1 MPISLRPVPR
11 NEFDLV
17 SHIQV
22 EPDQIRYSGTVA
34 QAFEENEDGVDFHA
48 ILDGSRA
55 VGFFKIDRLYHE
67 TYSFAGPDELG
78 LRAFMIDREE
88 QGKGYATAAVAALT
102 PYLAAQYPARR
113 AVVLT
118 VNMQNFGAIRC
129 YCKGGFADTGG
140 IHPHGIAGPQHIL
153 RMGFGTAK

>member
-1 MPISLRPVPR
+1 MRLSLRPVDR
-11 NEFDLV
+11 SEFDLV

-22 EPDQIRYSGTVA
+22 EPDQARYSGTVA
-34 QAFEENEDGVDFHA
+34 QAFQENEDGVDFHA

-55 VGFFKIDRLYHE
+55 LGFFKIDRLYHE
-67 TYSFAGPDELG
+67 TYSFAQTDELG

-88 QGKGYATAAVAALT
+88 QGKGYATAAVAALKT
-102 PYLAAQYPARR
+102 YLAAQYPERR

-118 VNMQNFGAIRC
+118 VNMQNLGAIRC
-129 YCKGGFADTGG
+129 YRRGGFHDTGG

-153 RMGFGTAK
+153 RMDLAQA

>member
-1 MPISLRPVPR
+1 MRLSLRPVPR

-22 EPDQIRYSGTVA
+22 EPDQVRYSGTVA

-48 ILDGSRA
+48 VLDGSQV

-67 TYSFAGPDELG
+67 TYSFAARDELG
-78 LRAFMIDREE
+78 LRAFMIDRAE
-88 QGKGYATAAVAALT
+88 QGKGYATAAVAALE

-129 YCKGGFADTGG
+129 YYKGGFSDTGG
-140 IHPHGIAGPQHIL
+140 IYPHGIAGPQHIL
-153 RMGFGTAK
+153 RMGFG